1 MSVAGGNRR
10 RDRCSVNWFSLAEN
24 ASFDLFRSLLVV
36 SGDFEWAALY
46 AHLLG
51 ALAREVEEFC
61 IKFALDCLLSEEIP
75 LQCIRIDLHQRSLDF
90 SFGFEIIFIL
100 CCFVLMKC
108 NVLEDDLGLLVN

>member
-1 MSVAGGNRR
+1 VSVAGGDRRRNRR
-10 RDRCSVNWFSLAEN
+10 SVSWFSLAEN

-46 AHLLG
+46 THLLG

-75 LQCIRIDLHQRSLDF
+75 LQCIRIDLHEFL
-90 SFGFEIIFIL
+90 L
-100 CCFVLMKC
+100 
-108 NVLEDDLGLLVN
+108 LLVDYMAADYAIEIFDSQAH